1 MQDAAA
7 GGRGSGTVT
16 PAGAAPGEMEAGLQM
31 DDAGVLRE
39 AGAPA
44 GADEA
49 ELEEEEEAELEAA
62 AGGVNCPLL
71 SEPELSRAGEDFF
84 LAGRLL
90 APPPLCCCC
99 RHLARRFLNQTW
111 SEKMVCRGMRSGARR
126 GSGASEGPKALPL
139 VPPPL
144 LTAGAPNQPHPGT
157 SSPSTHAQPL
167 APHTPAHRQK
177 TCPAWHPG
185 HPASHPKQGC
195 PGPVAGVSQL
205 VHVPGAVT
213 KHGFGGQILRGVLHA
228 YPTPLGIIIWGAVPE
243 GAPLGNPQIVGLL
256 CPGAGGKGQKN
267 INKNKINKRG

>member
-16 PAGAAPGEMEAGLQM
+16 PAGAAPGEMDAGLQM
-31 DDAGVLRE
+31 DDAGALRD

-111 SEKMVCRGMRSGARR
+111 TRDSGRLIFRA
-126 GSGASEGPKALPL
+126 
-139 VPPPL
+139 
-144 LTAGAPNQPHPGT
+144 T
-157 SSPSTHAQPL
+157 SSRMKMSGYRVLAKSASSTSSCERVKVVRSRRCFRGVAGYP
-167 APHTPAHRQK
+167 TE
-177 TCPAWHPG
+177 
-185 HPASHPKQGC
+185 GC
-195 PGPVAGVSQL
+195 SRSMAGPVS
-205 VHVPGAVT
+205 PSP
-213 KHGFGGQILRGVLHA
+213 FM
-228 YPTPLGIIIWGAVPE
+228 P
-243 GAPLGNPQIVGLL
+243 
-256 CPGAGGKGQKN
+256 
-267 INKNKINKRG
+267 